1 MIEEARIQERC
12 YGARYAGQVQ
22 RRSNEA
28 GWIQRGVQTS
38 LWTILG

>member
-12 YGARYAGQVQ
+12 SGARYARQVQ

-28 GWIQRGVQTS
+28 GWIQRGVQMS